1 MSPTSSACW
10 KRFCVWCSRR
20 ESKPML
26 DKLSQ
31 LWRRLLFYLRR
42 DRFDRE
48 LEEEMRFHLEM
59 KAQENAEAGMGPM
72 EAQYAAQRQFGNQ
85 TLLQEVS
92 RDMWSF
98 RSLETLFQDVRYGAR
113 MLLKNP
119 GFTLIAVITL
129 AFGIGANTA
138 IFSVTSAILLRPFDF
153 HDLDRLVWVYETA
166 PQQGNYLSGMSP
178 ADFADLRRQQKV
190 FAGLAAF
197 RLSNSNMTGAGEP
210 ERVRNSE
217 VTAEFFRLL
226 GFEATLGRAFL
237 PEEEQA
243 GRGQVAVLGYGLW
256 QRRFGADPKIV
267 GATISLDEKAY
278 TVIGVMPEGF
288 DFPKPGE
295 LWTPL
300 ALSNEAWNE
309 RREQSL
315 QVVARLKAGVELGQ
329 VNAEVETLAA
339 RLAEQYP
346 QTNAGRGAT
355 VRLLRRGNEYSEV
368 FLSLLMAAAG
378 FVLLIACVN
387 IANMELARAS
397 SRSREMAVRTAL
409 GASRLALVRQLLTE
423 SLLLGLLGGVCG
435 LLVSFGLLDFIRG
448 SIPLDQAQIIPGWE
462 SIRVNERA
470 MIFTLVV
477 SLASSVVF
485 GLVPAL
491 QSSDPN
497 LNEALKEGGRS
508 DGGGAG
514 RQRMRKALIVA
525 EVALALV
532 LLVGAGLMVKG
543 FARMTE
549 KQQQGF
555 DPRHALTLRATLP
568 PSRYA
573 DERRIAAFHR
583 QAQERLSALPGVESA
598 SSTSFLP
605 GSDAWNSTEFQ
616 IEGRPAP
623 PGQERVSSYQKVG
636 ADYFRTVRI
645 PVIKGRE
652 FSADDVEG
660 APLVAV
666 ISETLARRYFSN
678 EDPLGRRVKV
688 GAPEPAAPWYTI
700 VGVTGDVPRFM
711 LDREMQP
718 MIYLPNQQLPDR
730 NAYLIAR
737 ASGAPMAALPEVR
750 AQIAALDNK
759 LPLYEIKS
767 HEQVI
772 ADRMAGLR
780 LVASLMV
787 MFGALALAL
796 ASVGVYGVM
805 AYAVSQRTREIGVR
819 VALGA
824 RPQDVLRL
832 VVGQSLKLAALGL
845 AIGLPVA
852 LALGRVMAGALFG
865 VIALE
870 PLTFVGFTLL
880 LTGVAMLAGYLP
892 ARRATKVDPITAL
905 RSG

>member
-10 KRFCVWCSRR
+10 KRFCAWCSRR

-92 RDMWSF
+92 RDMWGF
-98 RSLETLFQDVRYGAR
+98 RSLEALFQDLRYGAR

-129 AFGIGANTA
+129 ALGIGANTA

-166 PQQGNYLSGMSP
+166 PRQGNFLSGMSP
-178 ADFADLRRQQKV
+178 ADFADLSRQQKV

-197 RLSNSNMTGAGEP
+197 RLSNSNLTGGGEP

-217 VTAEFFRLL
+217 VTAGFFRLL

-278 TVIGVMPEGF
+278 TVIGVMPEKF

-315 QVVARLKAGVELGQ
+315 QVVARLKPGVELGQ
-329 VNAEVETLAA
+329 VNSEVEMLAA

-368 FLSLLMAAAG
+368 FLSLLMTAAG

-387 IANMELARAS
+387 IANMQLARAS

-423 SLLLGLLGGVCG
+423 SILLSLLGGVFG

-448 SIPLDQAQIIPGWE
+448 SLPLDQVQYIPGWE
-462 SIRVNERA
+462 SIRVNERV

-477 SLASSVVF
+477 SLMSSVVF

-514 RQRMRKALIVA
+514 GQRLRKTLIVA

-573 DERRIAAFHR
+573 DGRQIAAFHR

-598 SSTSFLP
+598 TSTSFLP

-623 PGQERVSSYQKVG
+623 PGQERVSSYQQVG

-660 APLVAV
+660 SPLAAV
-666 ISETLARRYFSN
+666 ISETLARRYFPN
-678 EDPLGRRVKV
+678 EDPLGHRVKV

-700 VGVTGDVPRFM
+700 VGVAGDVPRFM

-718 MIYLPNQQLPDR
+718 MLYLPNQQLSDR
-730 NAYLIAR
+730 NAYFVVR
-737 ASGAPMAALPEVR
+737 ASGAPMAALPAAR

-796 ASVGVYGVM
+796 AAVGIYGVIS
-805 AYAVSQRTREIGVR
+805 YAVSQRTHEIGVR

-832 VVGQSLKLAALGL
+832 VLGQSLKLAALGL